1 MPLQVVLTDSAGL
14 RRTACPVE
22 AEGVRRSLAA
32 AAAAHVVLSVRD
44 ATTLAGGGGDV
55 QAAAAD
61 GSGGGKGSEG
71 RGGDGAGEG
80 WRLAPGAVQ
89 LHVASKADL
98 LPGDWTQQPEPQA
111 RAAEG
116 AAGAAA
122 EAGAAAP
129 PAAAAPPDGQPLLV
143 SCKTGQGMAALLAA
157 LQREVRRVLQRSGG
171 DDGVA
176 GALVTRARHR
186 CGDPPCPACCH
197 LGLAFSCAA
206 ANVPCASFAGAVWPP
221 LPLLA
226 PLVPPPRNVS
236 SSSLMPPL
244 TARSRSSV
252 CPECRRLKTE

>member
-1 MPLQVVLTDSAGL
+1 VILIDSAGL
-14 RRTACPVE
+14 RRTSCPVE

-61 GSGGGKGSEG
+61 GSGGGGGSEAA
-71 RGGDGAGEG
+71 GGDGAGEG

-98 LPGDWTQQPEPQA
+98 LPGDWTEPEA
-111 RAAEG
+111 RAAAG
-116 AAGAAA
+116 AAAAAAAA

-171 DDGVA
+171 DDGVG

-186 CGDPPCPACCH
+186 WGGPPCRACCV
-197 LGLAFSCAA
+197 LGMTLSCAA
-206 ANVPCASFAGAVWPP
+206 AEGRCASLAGAAWLPS
-221 LPLLA
+221 PLL
-226 PLVPPPRNVS
+226 PPYYRLPKRLFLV
-236 SSSLMPPL
+236 MPCS
-244 TARSRSSV
+244 TARSRPCV
-252 CPECRRLKTE
+252 RPEIQRPKTE